1 MENISIRLADLSDAN
16 TLCKIGAK
24 TFFETYAQRNSVVDM
39 QQYLAANFNKQAV
52 AKQIEHAGSTFYI
65 AYLENEPIGYLKLNT
80 AEAQTDLKEHDSIEI
95 ERIYVLAAYHGKNI
109 GQLLYQKAVTMA
121 KEKGKSS
128 IWLGVWEQNPRAIR
142 FYEKQGFEKF
152 DTHIFVVGSEEQTDY
167 LMRKLL

>member
-1 MENISIRLADLSDAN
+1 MENISIKLAHLSDI
-16 TLCKIGAK
+16 TTICEIGTK
-24 TFFETYAQRNSVVDM
+24 TFFETYAQRNSVADM
-39 QQYLAANFNKQAV
+39 QQYLATNFNQQAIK
-52 AKQIEHAGSTFYI
+52 KQIENHGSAFYI
-65 AYLENEPIGYLKLNT
+65 AYLENKPIGYLKLNT
-80 AEAQTDLKEHDSIEI
+80 AEAQTDLNEHNSVEI

-109 GQLLYQKAVTMA
+109 GQLLYQKAAAVA

-152 DTHIFVVGSEEQTDY
+152 DTHIFIVGSEEQTDY